1 MPNPY
6 DPVRVPSQIYDEF
19 LRIIGAQRGPFIYF
33 ANCTAIMAELPDIKI
48 DFLGGHIILGPED
61 YVKRL
66 VVVDTCQLSISEGIF
81 REFCTD

>member
-6 DPVRVPSQIYDEF
+6 DPVRVSSQIYDEF
-19 LRIIGAQRGPFIYF
+19 LRIIGAQRGPFIHF